1 MWPRLTVAMCA
12 AAVEPV
18 DARKAVMGP
27 EEGMVAV
34 PLPIDDEYVPIRS
47 ARQHR
52 RVRSA
57 LLARIF

>member
-1 MWPRLTVAMCA
+1 MCA